1 MKISIIIPLYAIAGV
16 PLAQLRFARVLADKG
31 HDAVKP
37 VAAIRLA
44 RVLGEQGKF
53 ADAQKRLDSVTQ
65 KAYKA
70 SVAEVRGD
78 LFIQQGDKS
87 KALAAYQDAVAA
99 GGEKSSAEL
108 RVKLDDLG
116 DVKAPKAPVAKE
128 KSNA

>member
-1 MKISIIIPLYAIAGV
+1 MLHQQSSAS
-16 PLAQLRFARVLADKG
+16 QS
-31 HDAVKP
+31 
-37 VAAIRLA
+37 RL
-44 RVLGEQGKF
+44 QG
-53 ADAQKRLDSVTQ
+53 S
-65 KAYKA
+65 
-70 SVAEVRGD
+70 D